1 ISKIRKSN
9 MEDHEIKYKMN
20 EEIRNIGKLCEVEIK
35 VKFEEN
41 ETVEVI

>member
-1 ISKIRKSN
+1 IGEIRKSN

-20 EEIRNIGKLCEVEIK
+20 EEIRNISKLCEVEIR

-41 ETVEVI
+41 ETKA